1 MAATP
6 NKKNKLTK
14 EALIKKKA
22 NTKQTV
28 GGVNTNVS
36 VTKTQK
42 EYYQKFVNLSVNDA
56 PLPQGDGT
64 IRISPFDDYFLFTL
78 FDEVKGEDT
87 PIDLSNVGDI
97 FINFIGTTDEIDI
110 KNHTQVAEAD
120 LSQGQVLFK
129 ITRSDSKKI
138 IALDN
143 NNFYIS
149 TKMVSALDDS
159 ISDESI
165 LYQGTW
171 LAFDDASRLSLTSR
185 IEEQRMVYSKEL
197 AMLREEINAC
207 NKDNKE
213 LLNSASED
221 NLTIQALQNSND
233 ELTNEL
239 ARLSADLSSTEIA
252 LANRNAKEAQRLAEL
267 NKTKRQQIRA
277 INENAV
283 TAQTGAVKPGF
294 YQQAAK
300 NLQNFTTDANPVTS
314 REYIDRGR
322 GRENF
327 QKERDNGFDQF

>member
-1 MAATP
+1 M
-6 NKKNKLTK
+6 
-14 EALIKKKA
+14 II
-22 NTKQTV
+22 
-28 GGVNTNVS
+28 NTNIPVN
-36 VTKTQK
+36 KTQK
-42 EYYQKFVNLSVNDA
+42 EYYQKFVNLSVKEE

-78 FDEVKGEDT
+78 FDEVEGEDT

-97 FINFIGTTDEIDI
+97 FINFIGTTDEIDV
-110 KNHTQVAEAD
+110 KNHTQVAEVD
-120 LSQGQVLFK
+120 LSQGEVLFK
-129 ITRSDSKKI
+129 ITKSDSKKI

-149 TKMVSALDDS
+149 TKMISALDNS

-165 LYQGTW
+165 LYQGIW
-171 LAFDDASRLSLTSR
+171 LAFNDSSRLSLTSK
-185 IEEQRMVYSKEL
+185 IEEQRIAYSEEL
-197 AMLREEINAC
+197 AKLREEINAC

-283 TAQTGAVKPGF
+283 TAQTGAVKPEF

-300 NLQNFTTDANPVTS
+300 NLQNFTTDANPVTI
-314 REYIDRGR
+314 RESVDRGR

-327 QKERDNGFDQF
+327 QRERDNGFDQF